1 MAPELTADRA
11 VDHTKTT
18 FRSRRQ
24 FLQKDEVAGFHTNLT
39 DRPGSGAVD
48 GAHGQADG
56 GVLVADFVAAFA
68 VDLGPMGNS
77 AVQRFITA
85 SVAR

>member
-1 MAPELTADRA
+1 MATQGAHLGAQSSGSQ
-11 VDHTKTT
+11 
-18 FRSRRQ
+18 RSIC
-24 FLQKDEVAGFHTNLT
+24 KNAT
-39 DRPGSGAVD
+39 GSGAVD

-56 GVLVADFVAAFA
+56 SVLAADFVAASA
-68 VDLGPMGNS
+68 VDLGPVGNS

>member
-24 FLQKDEVAGFHTNLT
+24 FLQKDEVAGFLRTNLN
-39 DRPGSGAVD
+39 D
-48 GAHGQADG
+48 GPINA
-56 GVLVADFVAAFA
+56 
-68 VDLGPMGNS
+68 LGFEVCVFYKKNRKCFED
-77 AVQRFITA
+77 VQYQKISLRFN
-85 SVAR
+85 